1 MKYYC
6 RYVSPVGDM
15 YLVEEKGQLL
25 ELAYHGLKSEEGMQE
40 KRTEILQEAERQL
53 DLYFEGK
60 LKKFDLPLSPEG
72 SDFQKKVWRA
82 LLGIPYGTTSSYG
95 EIAKKIGHEKAA
107 RAIGGANHANPI
119 AIVIPCHR
127 VIGKDGKMVGYAGG
141 LHVKVKLLKLEGIK
155 DE

>member
-1 MKYYC
+1 MKYYY
-6 RYVSPVGDM
+6 RYVSPVGDI

-25 ELAYHGLKSEEGMQE
+25 ELAYHGLKNEEGMQE
-40 KRTEILQEAERQL
+40 KRTEILQETERQL

-72 SDFQKKVWRA
+72 TDFQKKVWRA
-82 LLGIPYGTTSSYG
+82 LLEIPYGTTSSYG

-127 VIGKDGKMVGYAGG
+127 VIGKNGKMVGYAGG
-141 LHVKVKLLKLEGIK
+141 LNVKVRLLKLEGIK